1 MEKLTSD
8 LDVQLKL
15 LAFTQGKTKGI
26 VDKGNREAIERHRDA
41 LRSIVK
47 KVGSVKTQI
56 EEAKLESGVAVD
68 ELSKWSDGVEAQQ
81 ETADEE
87 ITYLSET
94 LVQINYKTSLQAKKC
109 EEELAERDRDKQ
121 LQFERAQLEQ
131 KLEFEKKIEEA
142 KKSQNSQV
150 AASPAP
156 EKSAK
161 LPKLVI
167 TKFRGELTD
176 WPRFWSQFEAEI
188 DKAEIAGVTK
198 YSYLK
203 ELVDPK
209 IRTEIDGLPYSSE
222 GYERAKN
229 ILARKYSQTSEVV
242 NAYVENI
249 MSLPTIGGTQPAR
262 IHDFY
267 EKLLFNVQSLE
278 TMGKLR
284 EVTGYVR
291 MTIDKLPGI
300 RGDLVRTDDSWREW
314 KFPKLVDELRK
325 WTERNPI
332 QSKQNDKPWRDKNF
346 HNDKPW
352 RDKNFQAQQ
361 QRDGRNRGCVYCEK
375 QDHKSVDCKSVTT
388 VDDRRKVLSNKRLC
402 FNCTGTKHRADD
414 CKSLSLCQ
422 ICQRKHHTSI
432 CNSLSVSN
440 QLMTA
445 TSVERPNVI
454 YPVVVVEV
462 LGVKCRA
469 LLDTGAGSSYASA
482 ALLDRLKIRPHQRE
496 VRQIEMMMGVVTKP
510 VEIFKVQISSLK
522 GDFLLETD
530 VTLVN
535 KKQLLSLENPRYQQV
550 LERYGHLKGVKMDD
564 MDTKDFL
571 PVHLILGVCDYTKI
585 KTETAP
591 LIGAANEPIAEK
603 TKFGWTIISPGKEVD
618 LSPMFLTQTSTVDY
632 DNLCRLDV
640 LGLADSAAGDQD
652 EVYSEFKE
660 QLSRDEEGWYETS
673 LPWKGNHP
681 SLPSNEAGS
690 LRRLTGLVKKLRSQD
705 MIERYDQV
713 IQEQIKAG
721 IVERVSGP
729 ATGQREFYIPHK
741 AVVRDTAETT
751 KLRVVYDASA
761 RAHSGAPSLNE
772 CLNPGPPLQNKLWSV
787 LVRSRFHPVAVAGDI
802 KQAFLQVRIKEQD
815 RDALRFHWLKD
826 PSSQTVETLRFTRA
840 LFGLTSSPFLLG
852 GVIQHLLESCRQ
864 DYPDIVSEIER
875 SLYVDDLISG
885 GPTSE
890 KAKEIKSASQSIFAK
905 GTFELHKWHSNVKEL
920 ESTVSEPGAVEE
932 ETYAKEQLNV
942 PRREGATLL
951 GLPWNKENDTVGVSF
966 PQEKADPS
974 KRGILSKVA
983 RIYDPLGLAS
993 PISLGGK
1000 LLYRDVCDAKLNWDT
1015 TLPSKLMQSWIRWE
1029 ERLPEQLTVP
1039 RSLAAYQEDIQRI
1052 ELHAFGDASGKGVA
1066 AAVYAVVVQETGVN
1080 QGLVA
1085 ARARL
1090 SKKGLT
1096 IPRLELVSGHMAV
1109 NLLANVASALDGFPV
1124 MERCCWLDSTVAL
1137 HWIRSPGTY
1146 KQFVSNRV
1154 EKIQAHSEVIWRHVG
1169 TSENPAD
1176 LGSRGGE
1183 VTSHPSWCN
1192 GPTWLKNKA
1201 CWPPDIVTKASDE
1214 SMAEVKAMRD
1224 VFAVAIASTDEL
1236 DSLLEK
1242 YTYWKTMRICAWIM
1256 RFVHNIRSRKTGRLK
1271 GPLTTEETNKARTFW
1286 VKRVQTRATADK
1298 HYQEDRLQLNLQPN
1312 QDGILECRG
1321 RIQGHFP
1328 VYLPDSQRFTEKLI
1342 TQSHLG
1348 TLHGG
1353 VVSTMAKVRELYWVP
1368 RLRRLTKRIVK
1379 SCHGCRRFQAQAFSS
1394 PPQGDLPKDRTEGQ
1408 TPFQVVGVD
1417 YAGPLKYRKN
1427 AKTEGKAYVLLYAC
1441 SLTRALFLD
1450 LLPNLETKE
1459 FLASFKN
1466 FIARRGRPEKVYS
1479 DNGRTFV
1486 GAAQWIKQV
1495 MQDEK
1500 FQNFLAYEGIQ
1511 WQFNL
1516 SRAPWWG
1523 GQFERMVGL
1532 VKGALH
1538 KCIGN
1543 GLLSWAELQE
1553 VLLDIEVALNNR
1565 PLSYVDE
1572 DIQLPILTPSSFLF
1586 GQPNMLPELEPY
1598 RIQEHDLRKRAKYLR
1613 KCKDTLW
1620 SRWTREYLRG
1630 LRERHRLKHSGEVTY
1645 PSKGEVVI
1653 IKSEEKNRA
1662 QWKLGVVEDLI
1673 TGRDGVIR
1681 GAKLKTG
1688 KSHLERPIQH
1698 LYPLELSC
1706 DKPVQTPRDTLN
1718 ADAPVYRPR
1727 RDAAAAA
1734 RFRIQDI
1741 NENEQ

>member
-229 ILARKYSQTSEVV
+229 ILARKYGQTSEVV

-325 WTERNPI
+325 WTERNLI

-640 LGLADSAAGDQD
+640 LGLADSATGDQD

-905 GTFELHKWHSNVKEL
+905 GTFELHKWHSNVK
-920 ESTVSEPGAVEE
+920 
-932 ETYAKEQLNV
+932 
-942 PRREGATLL
+942 
-951 GLPWNKENDTVGVSF
+951 
-966 PQEKADPS
+966 
-974 KRGILSKVA
+974 
-983 RIYDPLGLAS
+983 
-993 PISLGGK
+993 
-1000 LLYRDVCDAKLNWDT
+1000 
-1015 TLPSKLMQSWIRWE
+1015 
-1029 ERLPEQLTVP
+1029 
-1039 RSLAAYQEDIQRI
+1039 
-1052 ELHAFGDASGKGVA
+1052 
-1066 AAVYAVVVQETGVN
+1066 
-1080 QGLVA
+1080 
-1085 ARARL
+1085 
-1090 SKKGLT
+1090 
-1096 IPRLELVSGHMAV
+1096 
-1109 NLLANVASALDGFPV
+1109 
-1124 MERCCWLDSTVAL
+1124 
-1137 HWIRSPGTY
+1137 
-1146 KQFVSNRV
+1146 
-1154 EKIQAHSEVIWRHVG
+1154 
-1169 TSENPAD
+1169 
-1176 LGSRGGE
+1176 
-1183 VTSHPSWCN
+1183 
-1192 GPTWLKNKA
+1192 
-1201 CWPPDIVTKASDE
+1201 
-1214 SMAEVKAMRD
+1214 
-1224 VFAVAIASTDEL
+1224 
-1236 DSLLEK
+1236 
-1242 YTYWKTMRICAWIM
+1242 
-1256 RFVHNIRSRKTGRLK
+1256 
-1271 GPLTTEETNKARTFW
+1271 
-1286 VKRVQTRATADK
+1286 
-1298 HYQEDRLQLNLQPN
+1298 
-1312 QDGILECRG
+1312 
-1321 RIQGHFP
+1321 GHFP